1 MDKIL
6 SIREK
11 CPRIMSFKALVIF
24 LLILLTP
31 AISRASVI
39 ASNLESDVFVENT
52 QGSGNSNIFYQRLG
66 TGLSGTIG
74 SLSLYLGGAGSS
86 PSMNVFYGWAIY
98 CFNDSGYTS
107 SCGIWG
113 ETAFNQTI
121 LTAGVYTFGSSTAYV
136 DGHAVGHTLDQTK
149 YYQFMAQGYG
159 NWPSSHMDWYGGSTL
174 TYPQVICPD
183 CSLGSLG
190 NLYFVLDT
198 NSTPTPPVT
207 DTTTHIIS
215 FTPEDNSTTTSP
227 VTFTMH
233 AYVNPDDIGAYI
245 GVKFTLHNIDQ
256 NVLLLSAFSPN
267 DIYLLDGFNATTS
280 GDFYFATSTT
290 LADGNYRLEAML
302 ERSYLGGWIVN
313 PFSPINE
320 DISHQFIVGSSTFI
334 GNISQNGFSELQAIF
349 ASTTAT
355 STTAVAQNCNPLG
368 SFDVVKCGAFLFIP
382 GGDYL
387 NTTMK
392 GLKDGVLT
400 RVPWGYLTRTYNIW
414 NASATT
420 SLPSFTASVRTGPG
434 DDMTPDVTTITIDPG
449 DMIAGAGTLLDDTR
463 DPIYNKNAKDVF
475 GPLVQLVLAVSV
487 IFTIIADLTGS
498 HRHHADVGERQTK
511 LS

>member
-6 SIREK
+6 SITK
-11 CPRIMSFKALVIF
+11 KWPHIMSFKALVIF
-24 LLILLTP
+24 LLILTP
-31 AISRASVI
+31 AISYGAGEIYDNTGFTTIEYISPLHTSV
-39 ASNLESDVFVENT
+39 VFYPTAN
-52 QGSGNSNIFYQRLG
+52 
-66 TGLSGTIG
+66 GTIG
-74 SLSLYLGGAGSS
+74 SFD
-86 PSMNVFYGWAIY
+86 FYGGYQVNGGGRNVQIFLQTNSGTELDCFSEEKTATAWGWATY
-98 CFNDSGYTS
+98 PTFNLTNVPMSGSQCAVDTGTQYKMRAKVDGSYTDSSYYVMAYGNSGYTP
-107 SCGIWG
+107 
-113 ETAFNQTI
+113 
-121 LTAGVYTFGSSTAYV
+121 STWFRINSGYSPPTDYSTRIIDFTPA
-136 DGHAVGHTLDQTK
+136 DGA
-149 YYQFMAQGYG
+149 
-159 NWPSSHMDWYGGSTL
+159 TL
-174 TYPQVICPD
+174 TGPD
-183 CSLGSLG
+183 INFSL
-190 NLYFVLDT
+190 
-198 NSTPTPPVT
+198 
-207 DTTTHIIS
+207 
-215 FTPEDNSTTTSP
+215 
-227 VTFTMH
+227 H
-233 AYVNPDDIGAYI
+233 AYVNPDDIGTYI

-256 NVLLLSAFSPN
+256 NVLVLSAFSSN
-267 DIYLLDGFNATTS
+267 DIYFLDGFNATTS
-280 GDFYFATSTT
+280 GDFYYATSTI
-290 LADGNYRLEAML
+290 LADGNYRLEAQL

-334 GNISQNGFSELQAIF
+334 GNMSQNGFSELQAIF

-355 STTAVAQNCNPLG
+355 STEAVAQNCNPLG

-449 DMIAGAGTLLDDTR
+449 DMIAGAGTLLDNTR

-475 GPLVQLVLAVSV
+475 GPLVLLVLAVSV
-487 IFTIIADLTGS
+487 IFTIVADLTGS

>member
-1 MDKIL
+1 
-6 SIREK
+6 
-11 CPRIMSFKALVIF
+11 MSFKALVIF
-24 LLILLTP
+24 LLILIP
-31 AISRASVI
+31 ATSRASTI
-39 ASNLESDVFVENT
+39 YSS
-52 QGSGNSNIFYQRLG
+52 LG
-66 TGLSGTIG
+66 TFDSSYVSGDLFFDPSDPYMVFNPGTITSVQLNSLCRDACASSGADQTFTLYDSSTPLDCKSETKANNTWGFNGSYGQHFIVDIPMSGSQCEVTTLSGHSYYIKAT
-74 SLSLYLGGAGSS
+74 SWY
-86 PSMNVFYGWAIY
+86 
-98 CFNDSGYTS
+98 SGYFAHWS
-107 SCGIWG
+107 H
-113 ETAFNQTI
+113 
-121 LTAGVYTFGSSTAYV
+121 
-136 DGHAVGHTLDQTK
+136 DG
-149 YYQFMAQGYG
+149 GYISFIVSG
-159 NWPSSHMDWYGGSTL
+159 GGSV
-174 TYPQVICPD
+174 PPD
-183 CSLGSLG
+183 TS
-190 NLYFVLDT
+190 
-198 NSTPTPPVT
+198 
-207 DTTTHIIS
+207 THIID
-215 FTPEDNSTTTSP
+215 FTPADHATLTGPTIN
-227 VTFTMH
+227 FTMH
-233 AYVNPDDIGAYI
+233 AYVNPDDIGTYI

-256 NVLLLSAFSPN
+256 NVLLLSAFSPG

-280 GDFYFATSTT
+280 GDFYFATTSP
-290 LADGNYRLEAML
+290 LADGNYRLEAQL
-302 ERSYLGGWIVN
+302 ERSYLGGWIIN
-313 PFSPINE
+313 PFSPINQ

-334 GNISQNGFSELQAIF
+334 GNMSQNGFSELQAIF

-387 NTTMK
+387 DTTLK
-392 GLKDGVLT
+392 GLKAGVLT

-414 NASATT
+414 TASATT

-434 DDMTPDVTTITIDPG
+434 DDLTPDVTTITIDPG